1 MLIPLDPEPPRHI
14 THAELNERI
23 VELIDAVNRI
33 AYALEAAGVPI
44 EVEDGE

>member
-1 MLIPLDPEPPRHI
+1 MLLTIEQEPPRHI
-14 THAELNERI
+14 THAELYERI